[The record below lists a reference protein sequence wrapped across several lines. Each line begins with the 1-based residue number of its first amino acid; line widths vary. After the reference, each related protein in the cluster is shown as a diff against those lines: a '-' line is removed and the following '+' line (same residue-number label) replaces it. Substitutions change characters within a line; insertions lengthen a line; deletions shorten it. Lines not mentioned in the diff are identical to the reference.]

1 MLDTEFVIVAI
12 GIGIPDVYTIVYQ
25 VLDIGIAT
33 QKPQQLIDDT
43 LEEEL
48 LSSNQRKALAEVETH
63 LVAKDSLGTCSCS
76 VATNNALATD
86 SI

>member
-1 MLDTEFVIVAI
+1 M
-12 GIGIPDVYTIVYQ
+12 YTIVYQ
-25 VLDIGIAT
+25 VFDIGITT
-33 QKPQQLIDDT
+33 QEPQQLIDDT

-48 LSSNQRKALAEVETH
+48 LGGNQRKALAEVETH
-63 LVAKDSLGTCSCS
+63 LVTKDSLGTCSRS